1 MEIKNVLY
9 VNLEHRPDRKKN
21 VIQQLSSIDLSGT
34 RFNAIKME
42 DGRVGCTL
50 SHIRC
55 LELAKENTWDHVLIV
70 EDDILFT
77 QPKKFKYQV
86 DRFLSNKNINWDVLL
101 FAGNNLPPYE
111 KTTNYCVKV
120 SYCQTTTGYLVKS
133 HYYDVLI
140 KNYKEGLLKL
150 MKEPTRHIDFAIDK
164 YWLRLQKKDNWYLIV
179 PLSVVQLDGFSDI
192 ENKDINYYKNAM
204 LDLDKNAYFQR
215 QTQMKKQVI
224 KLLNQNNLRYRMD
237 ELF

>member
-1 MEIKNVLY
+1 MEVKHVLY
-9 VNLEHRPDRKKN
+9 INLQHRTDRKES
-21 VIQQLSSIDLSGT
+21 VIQQLSSIDISGT
-34 RFNAIKME
+34 RFNAIKMK

-50 SHIRC
+50 SHIKC
-55 LELAKENTWDHVLIV
+55 LEIAKKNNWDHVLIV

-77 QPKKFKYQV
+77 QPEKFKYQFK
-86 DRFLSNKNINWDVLL
+86 RFIINKNINWDVLL

-140 KNYKEGLLKL
+140 KNFKEGLLHL
-150 MKEPTRHIDFAIDK
+150 MKQPTQHIKFAIDK
-164 YWLRLQKKDNWYLIV
+164 YWLQLQKKDNWYLIV

-192 ENKDINYYKNAM
+192 ENKNVNYYKNAM
-204 LDLDKNAYFQR
+204 LDLDKKGYFSRRNERKDLVAKMVQ
-215 QTQMKKQVI
+215 
-224 KLLNQNNLRYRMD
+224 QNNLRYRMND
-237 ELF
+237 LF

>member
-140 KNYKEGLLKL
+140 KNYREGLLKL